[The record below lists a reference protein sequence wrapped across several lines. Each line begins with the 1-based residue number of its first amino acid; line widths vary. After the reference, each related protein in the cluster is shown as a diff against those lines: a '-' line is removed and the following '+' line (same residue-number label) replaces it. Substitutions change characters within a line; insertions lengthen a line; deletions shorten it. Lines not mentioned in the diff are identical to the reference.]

1 MFGMFAVIG
10 LPICLIMNNGCSCSS
25 QQLLY
30 CVTTSFER
38 LWLQHNMN
46 DQRAQLPSKAN
57 GYTKTWIIHNVFVAT
72 C

>member
-38 LWLQHNMN
+38 LWFQRNMN
-46 DQRAQLPSKAN
+46 DHQRL
-57 GYTKTWIIHNVFVAT
+57 H
-72 C
+72 